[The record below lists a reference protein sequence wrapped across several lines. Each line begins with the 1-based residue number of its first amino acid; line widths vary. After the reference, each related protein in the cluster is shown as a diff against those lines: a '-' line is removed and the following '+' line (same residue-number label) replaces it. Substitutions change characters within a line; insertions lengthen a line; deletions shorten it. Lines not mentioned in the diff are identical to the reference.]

1 MKSPS
6 HPCHGQ
12 VKKVQ
17 LISSITNLNK
27 CVLIVCE
34 KGGLLPFETATHE
47 TVIFMLVH
55 ACKKNS
61 FNHHNF
67 DTEVKQL
74 NFNAKILFFF

>member
-1 MKSPS
+1 M
-6 HPCHGQ
+6 
-12 VKKVQ
+12 VKLKVVVTLK

-34 KGGLLPFETATHE
+34 KGGLLPFETGTHE

-55 ACKKNS
+55 ACKKIS

-74 NFNAKILFFF
+74 NFNAKMFFFF

>member
-1 MKSPS
+1 M
-6 HPCHGQ
+6 
-12 VKKVQ
+12 VKLKVVVTLK

-47 TVIFMLVH
+47 TVTFMLVH

-67 DTEVKQL
+67 DREVKQL
-74 NFNAKILFFF
+74 NFNAKMFCFF